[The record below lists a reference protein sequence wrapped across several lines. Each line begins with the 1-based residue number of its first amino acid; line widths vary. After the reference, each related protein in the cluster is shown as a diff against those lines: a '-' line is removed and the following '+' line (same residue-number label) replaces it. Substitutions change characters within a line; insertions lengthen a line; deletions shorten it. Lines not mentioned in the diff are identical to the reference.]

1 MTFIARLVK
10 DLPKNHYIHT
20 IFVVDLFF
28 YSEFNENYFLTK
40 LFILVQYL
48 IIFTRNFFTTFYL
61 LLDFDFYFLE

>member
-20 IFVVDLFF
+20 KFVVDLFF

-48 IIFTRNFFTTFYL
+48 IIFTRNFF
-61 LLDFDFYFLE
+61 